1 MTVPSRSGP
10 SRSGPSRSGPSRSGH
25 ARAKARTLFA
35 AAAVATTAVA
45 LAVPAAAS
53 AATAHDRST
62 GTASG
67 PAVFVQTDNTA
78 GNQVVAYQRSG
89 DGKLTLA
96 GTYPTG
102 GLGGQLT
109 GSVVDH
115 LASQGSL
122 QYDAQQ
128 HMLIAVNAGSNSVTV
143 FGVHGTRLHQRQII
157 GSGGQFP
164 VSVAIR
170 GNLMYV
176 VNALRGG
183 SVQGYRLSPAGRL
196 AFLRGSH
203 RRLHLSQ
210 SATPQFTNTPGQ
222 VAFSPSG
229 SQLIVT
235 TKANGNDIDVFGV
248 RPSGRLSVSPVVNSE
263 DSTVPFAIAFD
274 QAGHLVIANAGTN
287 SLSTFTLGSDGTV
300 TLIDS
305 VGTGQAATC
314 WVALAGGTLYA
325 SNAGSANVSGYT
337 SSASGQLTLLG
348 QTATD
353 PGTVDAAATPAA
365 RSCTCRPAGTASSMS
380 SASAPAG
387 HSPASAA
394 SPWRM
399 RQAARASPL
408 PDRSSPS
415 PAGGS
420 GRPPG
425 APQTGR
431 PRLSAVDSDTDAQLL
446 AALRAGD
453 ERAFVTLVHR
463 HHAAMLRLASSFV
476 PNVAVA
482 EEVVQDTWVGVLRGI
497 GGFEGRSSF
506 RTWLFRILVNRA
518 RTAGARERRTIAV
531 GDTGAVSDTGAAVA
545 ASQVRRRRQLA
556 FAAGAVDRGGGGPPR
571 GRQAGRPSSTL
582 RSRTCPTASGRS

>member
-1 MTVPSRSGP
+1 MTI
-10 SRSGPSRSGPSRSGH
+10 PSRSGH
-25 ARAKARTLFA
+25 VRAKARTLFA

-53 AATAHDRST
+53 AATAHGHS
-62 GTASG
+62 AG

-78 GNQVVAYQRSG
+78 GNQVVAYQRSS
-89 DGKLTLA
+89 DGTLTLA
-96 GTYPTG
+96 GTYATG

-122 QYDAQQ
+122 QYDAAQ
-128 HMLIAVNAGSNSVTV
+128 HLLIAVNAGSNSVTV
-143 FGVHGTRLHQRQII
+143 FGVNGTRLHQRQVI

-170 GNLMYV
+170 GGLVYV

-248 RPSGRLSVSPVVNSE
+248 RASGRLSASPVVNSE
-263 DSTVPFAIAFD
+263 GSTVPFAIAFD
-274 QAGHLVIANAGTN
+274 PAGNLVIADAGTN
-287 SLSTFTLGSDGTV
+287 ALSTFTLGSDGTV

-305 VGTGQAATC
+305 VGSGQAATC

-353 PGTVDAAATPAA
+353 PGTVDAAATPDGAFLYVQTGGNGIVDEF
-365 RSCTCRPAGTASSMS
+365 SVGT
-380 SASAPAG
+380 
-387 HSPASAA
+387 
-394 SPWRM
+394 
-399 RQAARASPL
+399 
-408 PDRSSPS
+408 
-415 PAGGS
+415 GGS
-420 GRPPG
+420 LTSVG
-425 APQTGR
+425 
-431 PRLSAVDSDTDAQLL
+431 SATV
-446 AALRAGD
+446 
-453 ERAFVTLVHR
+453 
-463 HHAAMLRLASSFV
+463 
-476 PNVAVA
+476 
-482 EEVVQDTWVGVLRGI
+482 
-497 GGFEGRSSF
+497 
-506 RTWLFRILVNRA
+506 
-518 RTAGARERRTIAV
+518 
-531 GDTGAVSDTGAAVA
+531 
-545 ASQVRRRRQLA
+545 
-556 FAAGAVDRGGGGPPR
+556 AGAVGGEGI
-571 GRQAGRPSSTL
+571 A
-582 RSRTCPTASGRS
+582 AS